1 MALVNPNIAM
11 SFRQPEFTPRN
22 ALAEYAQIQQIQG
35 GQRQAEVA
43 DMQLRRMRQEDEDI
57 ERIHQIAMKN
67 GGPDSRMEMGRALF
81 ASRNKDQRELG
92 YKIIQHEEAV
102 RAYNSE
108 FGPGAMAAPT
118 MPKSAPGT
126 MAMPSTPAPRTE
138 RGVDAYGKPFDAEVG
153 GGIAPPGA
161 MGQPLAPLD
170 APASA
175 NEPYPGYNASI
186 GMPTPSA
193 NALAPTPTPSA
204 NALAPAPA
212 APNIDALRRQYGM
225 AVAAGRSDAP
235 VLLKQ
240 IEAALRGDQNK
251 PLAVS
256 RGQVVIDPRTG
267 QQIFA
272 APEAPASLSDRF
284 VPVGRLVFDR
294 QTQQYI
300 SPSQAQLAQSQERP
314 AAGGAAGGA
323 GAGAGAAPK
332 PMTPVQSAKRRDQ
345 LGKEFKA
352 AQSALQT
359 TQDVLDSIAFVKS
372 EPGLPRAT
380 GFTGMLPSFSE
391 GDAASA
397 ETRIANLR
405 GKITAL
411 GKAAAAS
418 TGAIGS
424 IANQEWK
431 ILADQIAAIDLVK
444 GTRPLLDQLD
454 LVEAQAQGAMERI
467 RDGYQRQFGEDFERF
482 PQYSDLPPPKSSF
495 KPRASAGGKPAAGG
509 ATGGATGGWSVV
521 R

>member
-1 MALVNPNIAM
+1 
-11 SFRQPEFTPRN
+11 
-22 ALAEYAQIQQIQG
+22 
-35 GQRQAEVA
+35 
-43 DMQLRRMRQEDEDI
+43 
-57 ERIHQIAMKN
+57 
-67 GGPDSRMEMGRALF
+67 
-81 ASRNKDQRELG
+81 
-92 YKIIQHEEAV
+92 
-102 RAYNSE
+102 
-108 FGPGAMAAPT
+108 
-118 MPKSAPGT
+118 
-126 MAMPSTPAPRTE
+126 
-138 RGVDAYGKPFDAEVG
+138 
-153 GGIAPPGA
+153 
-161 MGQPLAPLD
+161 
-170 APASA
+170 
-175 NEPYPGYNASI
+175 
-186 GMPTPSA
+186 
-193 NALAPTPTPSA
+193 
-204 NALAPAPA
+204 
-212 APNIDALRRQYGM
+212 M
-225 AVAAGRSDAP
+225 AVAAGSPDAP
-235 VLLKQ
+235 VILKQ
-240 IEAALRGDQNK
+240 VEAALRGDQNK
-251 PLAVS
+251 PMAVS
-256 RGQVVIDPRTG
+256 PGQVVIDPRTG
-267 QQIFA
+267 QQVFA
-272 APEAPASLSDRF
+272 APGKTTLSDRF

-294 QTQQYI
+294 ETRQYI

-405 GKITAL
+405 EKITAL

-482 PQYSDLPPPKSSF
+482 PQYSDLPPPKSS
-495 KPRASAGGKPAAGG
+495 
-509 ATGGATGGWSVV
+509 
-521 R
+521 